1 MAKLSEFQFLDN
13 EEKEKQIKDKF
24 DIYKDMSKEQLN
36 NELLK
41 EVKKQK
47 ENGSF
52 DFNALSNMV
61 ENLRGILPASEYE
74 NIRRILENLK

>member
-1 MAKLSEFQFLDN
+1 
-13 EEKEKQIKDKF
+13 
-24 DIYKDMSKEQLN
+24 MSKEQLN